1 MTKQT
6 KMSSGRGP
14 VLDTKRLAD
23 TLVSG
28 AKAYIDKAL
37 ACITSR
43 IDALEKR
50 QPEKGEKGDRG
61 ERGDAGKD
69 GQNGVG
75 LAAALI
81 DKNGELVV
89 TLSDGGV
96 QKLGVVVGAE
106 GKLGEKG
113 ERGEKGE
120 AGERGADGADG
131 RHGADGK
138 DGKDADPE
146 FIRQLVADAVAE
158 IPAPKDGKDVDMD
171 AVRAMIDDAVAK
183 AVAAVPAPKDGR
195 DGKDGKDA
203 EPVTVGQIVDAV
215 RSAPDAVKAAV
226 VEYLTA
232 NPPPAGKDG
241 KDGEKGDPGKDG
253 KDGSDGRDG
262 KDGVDAVEFFKS
274 DAGHL
279 IVTMSN
285 GATRDL
291 GPIVGKDGA
300 PGRDGFSLK
309 DFDAELMPDGRSI
322 LLKFADET
330 DTSFA
335 VELGIPTMIY
345 RGAYKHDQTY
355 SKGDTVTWN
364 GSLWHCNVD
373 GNGDRPGE
381 RDSGWSLAAKA
392 GRDGKDYSPQEPKAH
407 EPVRLK

>member
-1 MTKQT
+1 M
-6 KMSSGRGP
+6 
-14 VLDTKRLAD
+14 LDTKRLAD

-37 ACITSR
+37 AGITSR

-50 QPEKGEKGDRG
+50 LPEKGEKGDRG

-96 QKLGVVVGAE
+96 QKLGVVVGAD
-106 GKLGEKG
+106 GKDGEKG

-120 AGERGADGADG
+120 AGERGADGA
-131 RHGADGK
+131 
-138 DGKDADPE
+138 
-146 FIRQLVADAVAE
+146 
-158 IPAPKDGKDVDMD
+158 
-171 AVRAMIDDAVAK
+171 
-183 AVAAVPAPKDGR
+183 
-195 DGKDGKDA
+195 
-203 EPVTVGQIVDAV
+203 
-215 RSAPDAVKAAV
+215 
-226 VEYLTA
+226 
-232 NPPPAGKDG
+232 
-241 KDGEKGDPGKDG
+241 
-253 KDGSDGRDG
+253 DGRDG

-355 SKGDTVTWN
+355 SRGDTVTWN

-373 GNGDRPGE
+373 GNGDRPGD